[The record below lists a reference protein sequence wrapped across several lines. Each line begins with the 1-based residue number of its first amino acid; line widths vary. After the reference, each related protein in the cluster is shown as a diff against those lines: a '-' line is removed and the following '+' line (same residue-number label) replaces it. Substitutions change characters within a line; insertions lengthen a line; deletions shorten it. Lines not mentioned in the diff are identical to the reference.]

1 MTDKIH
7 IRWEEF
13 HQDVKTVCKKIK
25 SSGTYNKIVAI
36 SRGGLLPA
44 GIIAYELDIRNCH
57 SLNIATYIGG
67 EHRQLER
74 LENLEDAGTVDEKTL
89 IVDDLSDSGQTFHLL
104 RKEFPQARYVSI
116 YSKPAGLMRLI
127 FMPGNSLTNGLF
139 FPGIFKTQGMVSGGQ
154 RRTAGARHRHGLSEK
169 SATDVRVP

>member
-1 MTDKIH
+1 M
-7 IRWEEF
+7 
-13 HQDVKTVCKKIK
+13 QKIK

-74 LENLEDAGTVDEKTL
+74 LENLEDE
-89 IVDDLSDSGQTFHLL
+89 
-104 RKEFPQARYVSI
+104 EP
-116 YSKPAGLMRLI
+116 
-127 FMPGNSLTNGLF
+127 LT
-139 FPGIFKTQGMVSGGQ
+139 KK
-154 RRTAGARHRHGLSEK
+154 H
-169 SATDVRVP
+169 

>member
-67 EHRQLER
+67 LFIMPSLPTVYWAIWNKHENFGVGSEPVFYR
-74 LENLEDAGTVDEKTL
+74 LGHN
-89 IVDDLSDSGQTFHLL
+89 
-104 RKEFPQARYVSI
+104 
-116 YSKPAGLMRLI
+116 
-127 FMPGNSLTNGLF
+127 
-139 FPGIFKTQGMVSGGQ
+139 
-154 RRTAGARHRHGLSEK
+154 
-169 SATDVRVP
+169 

>member
-44 GIIAYELDIRNCH
+44 A
-57 SLNIATYIGG
+57 
-67 EHRQLER
+67 
-74 LENLEDAGTVDEKTL
+74 
-89 IVDDLSDSGQTFHLL
+89 
-104 RKEFPQARYVSI
+104 
-116 YSKPAGLMRLI
+116 
-127 FMPGNSLTNGLF
+127 
-139 FPGIFKTQGMVSGGQ
+139 
-154 RRTAGARHRHGLSEK
+154 
-169 SATDVRVP
+169 

>member
-89 IVDDLSDSGQTFHLL
+89 IVEDLSDSGQTFHLL

-116 YSKPAGLMRLI
+116 YSKPAGLNEVDIYARELPDQWI
-127 FMPGNSLTNGLF
+127 V
-139 FPGIFKTQGMVSGGQ
+139 FPWDI
-154 RRTAGARHRHGLSEK
+154 
-169 SATDVRVP
+169 